1 MKLTIPMNKGISVS
15 LFIDL
20 ASANENAKTGSIKK
34 PVKFKNTIIL
44 AFLGVHAICSSVN
57 FYLS

>member
-1 MKLTIPMNKGISVS
+1 MNKGISVS

-34 PVKFKNTIIL
+34 PVKFKNTMIL

>member
-1 MKLTIPMNKGISVS
+1 MNKGISVS
-15 LFIDL
+15 LFIAL

-34 PVKFKNTIIL
+34 PVKFKNIIIL